1 MRRNMYIHYDSVTNH
16 IMTRSIDLR
25 VEDFPEGFFPKNLI
39 LGDSPDNYGRFDP
52 QTNFTIIRGPAYV
65 REYMLSVRQAGLRLS
80 NWIDFEDI
88 ETMHML
94 SPQEIA
100 DLLYLFHAHR
110 GLRSAFYYKLQ
121 NNYVFLTLPNG
132 LIKMFYRYV
141 DHFSSRFQR
150 AVQQMMYQM
159 INENR
164 LFFSQKTRVTPLS
177 NHLVNQITPYF
188 TNGLKINFSQSYIV
202 EQKHYVPLDIIE
214 DELTLLS
221 LDQQPKEHIGFM
233 IYDTSTGEWG
243 LEFKTQETK

>member
-16 IMTRSIDLR
+16 IMTRAIDLR
-25 VEDFPEGFFPKNLI
+25 VEDFPEGFFPQNLI
-39 LGDSPDNYGRFDP
+39 LGESPDDYGRFDP
-52 QTNFTIIRGPAYV
+52 QTNFKIIRGPLHV
-65 REYMLSVRQAGLRLS
+65 REYMVSVHQSGLRMS

-132 LIKMFYRYV
+132 LMKMFYRHV
-141 DHFSSRFQR
+141 DHFNPRFKR
-150 AVQQMMYQM
+150 AVQQTMYQI

-164 LFFSQKTRVTPLS
+164 LFFSQKTRINPLS
-177 NHLVNQITPYF
+177 NQVIEQIVPYF
-188 TNGLKINFSQSYIV
+188 AQGLKVNFSQGYIV

-214 DELTLLS
+214 DELTLLT
-221 LDQQPKEHIGFM
+221 LDQQPKDHIGFM
-233 IYDTSTGEWG
+233 VYDTTTGEWE
-243 LEFKTQETK
+243 LELGRQETK

>member
-16 IMTRSIDLR
+16 IMTRAIDLR
-25 VEDFPEGFFPKNLI
+25 VEDFPEGFFPQNLI
-39 LGDSPDNYGRFDP
+39 LGESPYDYGRFDP
-52 QTNFTIIRGPAYV
+52 QTNFKIIRGPLHV
-65 REYMLSVRQAGLRLS
+65 REYMVSVHQSGLRMS

-132 LIKMFYRYV
+132 LMKMFYRHV
-141 DHFSSRFQR
+141 DHFNPRFKR
-150 AVQQMMYQM
+150 AVQQTMYQI

-164 LFFSQKTRVTPLS
+164 LFFSQKTRINPLS
-177 NHLVNQITPYF
+177 NQVIEQIVPYF
-188 TNGLKINFSQSYIV
+188 AQGLKVNFSQGYIV

-214 DELTLLS
+214 DELTLLT
-221 LDQQPKEHIGFM
+221 LDQQPKDHIGFM
-233 IYDTSTGEWG
+233 VYDTTTGEWE
-243 LEFKTQETK
+243 LELGRQETK